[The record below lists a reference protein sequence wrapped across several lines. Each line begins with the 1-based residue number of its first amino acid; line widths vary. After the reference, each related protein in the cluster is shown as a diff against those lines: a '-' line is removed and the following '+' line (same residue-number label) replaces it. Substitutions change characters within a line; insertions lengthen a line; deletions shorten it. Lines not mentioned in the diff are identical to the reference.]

1 MTPPPLLL
9 LLLRGGMNHFA
20 SCRQAGRQARSTPDL
35 CAWPPPSRGAG
46 HLAPMLNRSTGV

>member
-1 MTPPPLLL
+1 MTPPPPLL

-35 CAWPPPSRGAG
+35 HAWPPPSRGAG